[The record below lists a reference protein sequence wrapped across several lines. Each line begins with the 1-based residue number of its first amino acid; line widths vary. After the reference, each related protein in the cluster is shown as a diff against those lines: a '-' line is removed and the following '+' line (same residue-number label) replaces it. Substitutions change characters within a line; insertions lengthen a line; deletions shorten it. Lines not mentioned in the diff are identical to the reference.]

1 MNPLQQ
7 LRSLGQSVWLDS
19 IRRSLVTGGDLKRLI
34 EEDGLAGVTSNP
46 AIFEKAI
53 AASGDYRDAIER
65 LAGDENLDGKALFEH
80 LAIDDI
86 RAAADILAPVYR
98 NSSGR
103 DGYVSLEVSPHLAR
117 TTAGTIE
124 EARRLWRAVDRPN
137 LMIKVPA
144 TVEGIPAIEDL
155 IAEGINVNVTLLFAR
170 ATYALAAEAYI
181 RGLER
186 LAANGGSVKGVASV
200 ASVFVSR
207 IDSAVDA
214 LLQAR
219 IAATDD
225 SVERDR
231 LRSLKGKTAIANAR
245 LVYQLYREI
254 FSGPRWEALARQGA
268 RSQRVLW
275 ASTSTKDP
283 ALRDVIYIEELI
295 GPDTVNTVPPATLA
309 AFRDH
314 GRVRPSLGESP
325 GDAHLH
331 LEALAAAGIDLD
343 TVTDELLEQALRL
356 FDEAFDRLICVV
368 ESARR
373 AHHLGLAKR
382 QVVHL
387 PAKLQGEVDGVLA
400 DWRDNGKARRLWA
413 RDASLWTGADEGSW
427 MGWLAITEDQRAH
440 FDRFHAL
447 ADEVRAEGFTH
458 VLLLGMGGSSLCPDV
473 MRATFGRQPG
483 FPELVV
489 LDSTDPA
496 QVRACVRGIN
506 LARTLFIVSSKSGS
520 TLEPNIFMRT
530 FYAWVSELLGSTGA
544 GRRFIAITDPGSTLD
559 REAQALGFRHIFYG
573 VPTIGGRYSALS
585 DFGMVPAAIAGL
597 DVARLLER
605 ADEMVHACGACVPVE
620 DNPGVVLGTVL
631 GALGRNGRDKVT
643 LLTSPA
649 IASLGAWLEQ
659 LIAESTGK
667 GGKGLIPVAEER
679 VGSPDVYG
687 DDRVF
692 VYIGVNGDDDTS
704 QRAALTRLEQAE
716 HPVVRIA
723 LADTYDIGQEFFRWE
738 IATAVAGA
746 ILGINPFDQPDV
758 EASKVATRR
767 LTDEYER
774 AGVLP
779 VEAPLLAEGGVALF
793 ADSANAAWLRA
804 KAGESASLVELLRAH
819 LARLGAG
826 DYFALLAYLE
836 MNEAHHE
843 VLQEI
848 RHMVRDSRGVATCLG
863 FGPRFLHSTGQAYK
877 GGPNSGVFVQVTCED
892 AADLRIPGQAYTF
905 GIVKAAQARGDLQ
918 VLAERGRRAVR
929 VHLGTDVG
937 AGLKQLRELFA
948 EALR

>member
-34 EEDGLAGVTSNP
+34 DEDGLAGVTSNP

-53 AASGDYRDAIER
+53 AASADYRDAIER
-65 LAGDENLDGKALFEH
+65 LAGDENLDAKALFEH

-86 RAAADILAPVYR
+86 RAAADVLAPVYR

-124 EARRLWRAVDRPN
+124 EARRLWREVDRPN

-144 TVEGIPAIEDL
+144 TVEGILAIEDL
-155 IAEGINVNVTLLFAR
+155 IADGINVNVTLLFAR
-170 ATYALAAEAYI
+170 SAYALAAEAYI
-181 RGLER
+181 RVLER
-186 LAANGGSVKGVASV
+186 LAAYGGSVKGVASV

-219 IAATDD
+219 IAAADG

-254 FSGPRWEALARQGA
+254 FSGPRWEVLARQGA
-268 RSQRVLW
+268 RSQRLLW

-283 ALRDVIYIEELI
+283 SLRDVIYIEELV
-295 GPDTVNTVPPATLA
+295 GPDTINTVPPATLA

-331 LEALAAAGIDLD
+331 LAALAAAGIDL
-343 TVTDELLEQALRL
+343 
-356 FDEAFDRLICVV
+356 
-368 ESARR
+368 
-373 AHHLGLAKR
+373 
-382 QVVHL
+382 
-387 PAKLQGEVDGVLA
+387 
-400 DWRDNGKARRLWA
+400 
-413 RDASLWTGADEGSW
+413 
-427 MGWLAITEDQRAH
+427 
-440 FDRFHAL
+440 
-447 ADEVRAEGFTH
+447 
-458 VLLLGMGGSSLCPDV
+458 
-473 MRATFGRQPG
+473 
-483 FPELVV
+483 
-489 LDSTDPA
+489 
-496 QVRACVRGIN
+496 
-506 LARTLFIVSSKSGS
+506 
-520 TLEPNIFMRT
+520 FMRT
-530 FYAWVSELLGSTGA
+530 FYARVSELLGGTGA
-544 GRRFIAITDPGSTLD
+544 GRHFIAITDPGSTLD

-679 VGSPDVYG
+679 VGSPDDYG

-692 VYIGVNGDDDTS
+692 VFLGVNGDDDTS

-716 HPVVRIA
+716 HPVVWIA
-723 LADTYDIGQEFFRWE
+723 LADSYDIGQEFFRWE

-746 ILGINPFDQPDV
+746 VLGINPFDQPDV

-779 VEAPLLAEGGVALF
+779 VEAPLSAEGGVALL
-793 ADSANAAWLRA
+793 ADSANAAWLSA

-937 AGLKQLRELFA
+937 AGLERLRELFA